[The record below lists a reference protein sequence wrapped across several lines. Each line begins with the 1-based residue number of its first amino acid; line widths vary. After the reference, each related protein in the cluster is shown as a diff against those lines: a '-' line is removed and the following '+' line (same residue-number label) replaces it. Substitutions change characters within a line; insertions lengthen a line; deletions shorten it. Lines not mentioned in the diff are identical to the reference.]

1 MILKTI
7 NIQIILYFF
16 REPMF
21 SYDLNSVVGD
31 MTWSPYSATVFGAVT
46 TEGKVHVYFDFT
58 VVLLNFRHN
67 TFLKR

>member
-1 MILKTI
+1 
-7 NIQIILYFF
+7 
-16 REPMF
+16 MF